1 MSIKQP
7 KNASPRRHVNSR
19 STNSP
24 SPRSTLRSVPYETPP
39 ASSRY
44 AHYVYNSYGSNRSV
58 SSAQHHYR
66 SGGFIRLDDQYNNEN
81 KDTDRQLVQQAALG
95 QREIMYVSVAPA
107 CLGLACGLAMGTLGL
122 IGCYKI
128 DDVNR
133 YSNIDFPDICIQA
146 EETLLVKEYNIWNI
160 IYNVF
165 SIFQVGAFFGSLLTV
180 CLRNVIGP
188 KSLCQLSSFA
198 LFIGS
203 ITACIAKEQLFILS
217 IVSKLTSSIGIGV
230 CVVSVP
236 IFVVESSTVKT
247 RGSVCGLFQLCF
259 FLGISISLFLK
270 YRLYYDTINERQE
283 NKNRPDMMSNHP
295 NVSLLWLFALG
306 LQSVPSLVSFLFL
319 CGTPESPRCTLWCAY
334 ACTSL
339 FLVSLRTHY
348 INSYFDIF

>member
-1 MSIKQP
+1 MRHRLLPPVTRTTYTTVMEVTAVFRLRNIIIVVGALFASMINTTMKIKILIA
-7 KNASPRRHVNSR
+7 K
-19 STNSP
+19 
-24 SPRSTLRSVPYETPP
+24 
-39 ASSRY
+39 
-44 AHYVYNSYGSNRSV
+44 
-58 SSAQHHYR
+58 
-66 SGGFIRLDDQYNNEN
+66 
-81 KDTDRQLVQQAALG
+81 LVQQAALG

-128 DDVNR
+128 DNVNR

-270 YRLYYDTINERQE
+270 YRLYYDTINEHQ
-283 NKNRPDMMSNHP
+283 KK
-295 NVSLLWLFALG
+295 
-306 LQSVPSLVSFLFL
+306 
-319 CGTPESPRCTLWCAY
+319 
-334 ACTSL
+334 
-339 FLVSLRTHY
+339 
-348 INSYFDIF
+348 

>member
-1 MSIKQP
+1 MATKQP
-7 KNASPRRHVNSR
+7 KNASPGRHVNSR

-24 SPRSTLRSVPYETPP
+24 SPRSAFRNVPYETPP
-39 ASSRY
+39 PSSRY
-44 AHYVYNSYGSNRSV
+44 AHYVYNSYGSNRSD
-58 SSAQHHYR
+58 SSAQHRYR
-66 SGGFIRLDDQYNNEN
+66 SGGFIRLDDQYHNEN
-81 KDTDRQLVQQAALG
+81 KDTDRQTVQQAALG
-95 QREIMYVSVAPA
+95 QREFMYVSVAPA
-107 CLGLACGLAMGTLGL
+107 CLGLAFGLAMGTLGL
-122 IGCYKI
+122 IGCYQV
-128 DDVNR
+128 DNLER
-133 YSNIDFPDICIQA
+133 FSNVDFPDICIQA
-146 EETLLVKEYNIWNI
+146 EETLLVKEYNVWNI
-160 IYNVF
+160 AYNVF

-217 IVSKLTSSIGIGV
+217 IVSKLTSSIGIGI

-270 YRLYYDTINERQE
+270 YRLFYDTINARQQKTE
-283 NKNRPDMMSNHP
+283 HHGMTSNHAS
-295 NVSLLWLFALG
+295 VSLLWLFALG

-319 CGTPESPRCTLWCAY
+319 CGTPESPRCAFYCAHSC
-334 ACTSL
+334 ASL
-339 FLVSLRTHY
+339 FPITPQTLS
-348 INSYFDIF
+348 